1 MAQTIAISG
10 DTRARRAPAAAR
22 HSTRSASPR
31 GWNILALA
39 VGVLFLVPFIWLV
52 VTAFTKNGTLAVS
65 FSGGLTTGNFSGL
78 FAANSASE
86 AIGEGVGGALLN
98 SLYLSGGTMVITTV
112 IAVLTAY
119 PLSRFNIPGRNV
131 LVYAIVFVTGL
142 PIIAVIIPTYDIFV
156 SLNFVNSLWWT
167 VLFLTATSLPFAV
180 WIGKNFIDSVPLELE
195 EAASTDG
202 AGTWRTL
209 RHITAPLCVPGLL
222 VIAIYTFIQSWSNF
236 ILLQTPKLPASVT
249 IYQFFGEHTI
259 NYSGLCAFALI
270 FTAVPVVLYVLLSK
284 RTGGVSM
291 FSGAVKG

>member
-1 MAQTIAISG
+1 
-10 DTRARRAPAAAR
+10 
-22 HSTRSASPR
+22 
-31 GWNILALA
+31 LA

-180 WIGKNFIDSVPLELE
+180 WIGGISPPRFAYRACWSSP
-195 EAASTDG
+195 STPSSSRG
-202 AGTWRTL
+202 PTSSCPSSCCKRPSCLL
-209 RHITAPLCVPGLL
+209 R
-222 VIAIYTFIQSWSNF
+222 
-236 ILLQTPKLPASVT
+236 
-249 IYQFFGEHTI
+249 
-259 NYSGLCAFALI
+259 
-270 FTAVPVVLYVLLSK
+270 
-284 RTGGVSM
+284 
-291 FSGAVKG
+291 

>member
-1 MAQTIAISG
+1 
-10 DTRARRAPAAAR
+10 
-22 HSTRSASPR
+22 
-31 GWNILALA
+31 LA

-236 ILLQTPKLPASVT
+236 FVPFILLQTPKLPASVT